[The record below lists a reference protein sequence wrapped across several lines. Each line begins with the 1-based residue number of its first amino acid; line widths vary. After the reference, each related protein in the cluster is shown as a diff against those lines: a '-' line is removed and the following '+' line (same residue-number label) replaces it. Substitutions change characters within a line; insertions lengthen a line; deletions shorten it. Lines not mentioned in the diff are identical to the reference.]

1 MQIDVSWMREEY
13 NALIRVADGL
23 LDMIRR
29 GQACNVLTFAR
40 MAEEARAATDAMRAI
55 QDRKPPPDAEEIRKA
70 SEALQWRLRLFD
82 EQRHMVSYVCE
93 SPALIEQRLGALARI
108 IAAAME

>member
-1 MQIDVSWMREEY
+1 MQIADVSWMREEY

-40 MAEEARAATDAMRAI
+40 MAEEARAAAWRIASAIERMLTEKPEPQRRRGLIGRIADAL
-55 QDRKPPPDAEEIRKA
+55 KA
-70 SEALQWRLRLFD
+70 V
-82 EQRHMVSYVCE
+82 VS
-93 SPALIEQRLGALARI
+93 ALIVIE
-108 IAAAME
+108 